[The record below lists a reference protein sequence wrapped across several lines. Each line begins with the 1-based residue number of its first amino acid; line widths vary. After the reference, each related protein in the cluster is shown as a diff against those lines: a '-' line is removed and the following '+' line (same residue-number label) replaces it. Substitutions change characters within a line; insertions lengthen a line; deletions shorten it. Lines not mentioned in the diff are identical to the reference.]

1 MATTIAIFEDDSIE
15 KLQEYYNQ
23 ALDWAV
29 VFAPKALLAILV
41 LVIGLRVIR
50 KVNGVVRQSL
60 ERTRIAIE
68 ISSFLGSM
76 LDVVMR
82 FAIIMFAAGMIG
94 FEVSSLLGVLAAAG
108 FAVGLALQG
117 FLGNFASGITIVFFK
132 PYGVGDW
139 IEVADKFGKVVS
151 IQMFSTTL
159 ITPGSKVVIIPNGQV
174 TGGCIINFS
183 TMGKL
188 RLELNVP
195 VPYAESFP
203 KLKRIILDG
212 LRSVPQVIAEPE
224 PEIGIE
230 RYDSHNIVL
239 AVRPFIQP
247 NDYWSATFACNEAI
261 KRTFSKNGI
270 QIAYSEGIELG
281 PIGE

>member
-1 MATTIAIFEDDSIE
+1 MAISEDDNIA

-29 VFAPKALLAILV
+29 VFAPKALLAICV
-41 LVIGLRVIR
+41 LVIGFRIIH
-50 KVNGVVRQSL
+50 KINGVVRHSL
-60 ERTRIAIE
+60 ESTRIAVE

-82 FAIIMFAAGMIG
+82 FAVIMFAAGMIG

-139 IEVADKFGKVVS
+139 IEVGEKFGKVVN

-203 KLKRIILDG
+203 RLRQVILDA
-212 LRSVPQVIAEPE
+212 LRSVPEVIAEPE

-230 RYDSHNIVL
+230 RYDSHNLVL

-247 NDYWSATFACNEAI
+247 DNYWSGTFACNEAI
-261 KRTFSKNGI
+261 KRAFHANGI
-270 QIAYSEGIELG
+270 QIAYPEGIELG
-281 PIGE
+281 TIGE